1 MPPLEGEQL
10 RYSQPGR
17 CEQPEHQAMPRVY
30 EGKEGSELL
39 EGQRADV
46 LAVVIQARLTDRERR
61 LSLASGAS
69 DRRRLPGAFEIA
81 WLGIRRGLDIA

>member
-39 EGQRADV
+39 EG
-46 LAVVIQARLTDRERR
+46 
-61 LSLASGAS
+61 
-69 DRRRLPGAFEIA
+69 
-81 WLGIRRGLDIA
+81 